1 MMNQGHKGAYV
12 VKFKYVLRSWLIF
25 NDIDYK
31 TRINVPNENINETT
45 ENERY
50 QHREEVARILGKTT
64 SRGRVS
70 ISLMVFSDLRLEVL
84 GSYDGEDGFRLGD
97 IEDLDID
104 VLEFRARPAR
114 VNVRANLSKAR
125 FKYYSFLDDEGCKY
139 PIDYLQERKDGIEE
153 LKPESPLL
161 VSDKSNASTNG
172 IISGQCLSHEKSE
185 KQLDQQG

>member
-1 MMNQGHKGAYV
+1 M
-12 VKFKYVLRSWLIF
+12 
-25 NDIDYK
+25 
-31 TRINVPNENINETT
+31 
-45 ENERY
+45 
-50 QHREEVARILGKTT
+50 ILGKTT